1 MAPEV
6 REITA
11 EGLSI
16 PEIGVGSPS
25 FVLYA
30 AVVQMETTPRY
41 GGPGSSPGGGPINGR
56 EAANRKSCWEISL
69 VKRRKE
75 VKTMAKIDIQK
86 IAGFDT
92 MTPEEKIAALQ
103 GFDFPDPDYSGY
115 VKKDLYDKAAS
126 DVAAWKKK
134 HHDLLSEDERKKQEE
149 AEERASMEQKLAD
162 FEKKI
167 KISEYKTK
175 LVSQGYDEELATA
188 TAAAMESGDMDTV
201 FANNQKFLDGY
212 AKRVIADKLKRTP
225 RGVDGGTGSPMT
237 KDAFR
242 KMSPADRYDFSQKHP
257 EEYKAL
263 YETGGNE

>member
-1 MAPEV
+1 
-6 REITA
+6 
-11 EGLSI
+11 
-16 PEIGVGSPS
+16 
-25 FVLYA
+25 
-30 AVVQMETTPRY
+30 
-41 GGPGSSPGGGPINGR
+41 
-56 EAANRKSCWEISL
+56 
-69 VKRRKE
+69 
-75 VKTMAKIDIQK
+75 MAKIDISK
-86 IAGFDT
+86 IDGFDT
-92 MTPEEKIAALQ
+92 MTLEEKIAALQ

-188 TAAAMESGDMDTV
+188 TAAAMESGDMATV

-212 AKRVIADKLKRTP
+212 AKKIIADKLKGTP
-225 RGVDGGTGSPMT
+225 RGADGNPGDVGIDYS
-237 KDAFR
+237 K
-242 KMSPADRYDFSQKHP
+242 KI
-257 EEYKAL
+257 EESR
-263 YETGGNE
+263 GNGDYAAAAYYTRLQAEAEAAAKNQ

>member
-1 MAPEV
+1 
-6 REITA
+6 
-11 EGLSI
+11 
-16 PEIGVGSPS
+16 
-25 FVLYA
+25 
-30 AVVQMETTPRY
+30 
-41 GGPGSSPGGGPINGR
+41 
-56 EAANRKSCWEISL
+56 
-69 VKRRKE
+69 
-75 VKTMAKIDIQK
+75 MAKIDIQK

-103 GFDFPDPDYSGY
+103 DFDFPDPDYSGY

-167 KISEYKTK
+167 KISEYKAK
-175 LVSQGYDEELATA
+175 LVSQGYDEELAA
-188 TAAAMESGDMDTV
+188 VTAAAMESGDMATV

-212 AKRVIADKLKRTP
+212 AKKIIADKLKRTP
-225 RGVDGGTGSPMT
+225 RGADGGTGGAMT

-242 KMSPADRYDFSQKHP
+242 KMSPAERYDFSQKHP

>member
-1 MAPEV
+1 
-6 REITA
+6 
-11 EGLSI
+11 
-16 PEIGVGSPS
+16 
-25 FVLYA
+25 
-30 AVVQMETTPRY
+30 
-41 GGPGSSPGGGPINGR
+41 
-56 EAANRKSCWEISL
+56 
-69 VKRRKE
+69 
-75 VKTMAKIDIQK
+75 MAKIDTKLITGYEQ
-86 IAGFDT
+86 

-149 AEERASMEQKLAD
+149 AEKWASMEQELAGLKK
-162 FEKKI
+162 EKTV
-167 KISEYKTK
+167 SEYKAK

-188 TAAAMESGDMDTV
+188 TASAMESGDMATV

-212 AKRVIADKLKRTP
+212 AKKIIADKLKRTP
-225 RGVDGGTGSPMT
+225 RGADGGTGGTMT

-242 KMSPADRYDFSQKHP
+242 KMSPAERYDFSQKHP